1 MRILVAI
8 DDTDNLESIGTGKLA
23 SMLSESLNINGW
35 GKGGFITRHQMFVHP
50 DIPYTSHN
58 SAMCF
63 EAEIDKKYLYAFVE
77 FTVDFL
83 KKKSAEGSDPGFC
96 FLDIDSFTGAKELMA
111 FGYSGKKQV
120 IKKADAYEL
129 AKRLDVHLSEHGGT
143 GQGVIGALA
152 AVGLRLTGND
162 GRIKGHLKIESANGI
177 VTPDE
182 IKRQTHVEAV
192 QSIDEGLLIENDK
205 IRLGDKVKAVL
216 LEGKSTLLVNK
227 IDTDEKAS
235 AKWETCGKQQL
246 RAY

>member
-1 MRILVAI
+1 MSI

-23 SMLSESLNINGW
+23 SMLSENININGW

-63 EAEIDKKYLYAFVE
+63 PATVNDGYIDTFIE
-77 FTVDFL
+77 FAISFL
-83 KKKSAEGSDPGFC
+83 KIESAIGSDPGLC
-96 FLDIDSFTGAKELMA
+96 VVNIDKLSGTKELMT
-111 FGYSGKKQV
+111 FGYNAKKSI

-129 AKRLDVHLSEHGGT
+129 AKRLGVHLSEHGGT

-177 VTPDE
+177 VTPVE
-182 IKRQTHVEAV
+182 IKRQTHVEVV

-235 AKWETCGKQQL
+235 AKWETCSKQQL

>member
-1 MRILVAI
+1 MILVAI

-23 SMLSESLNINGW
+23 SMLSESLNANGW
-35 GKGGFITRHQMFVHP
+35 GKGGFVTRHQMFVHP

-77 FTVDFL
+77 FAVEFL
-83 KKKSAEGSDPGFC
+83 ENKSAEGSDPGFC
-96 FLDIDSFTGAKELMA
+96 FLDLDSFTGVKELVA
-111 FGYSGKKQV
+111 FGYNGKKQV
-120 IKKADAYEL
+120 IKKAEAYEL
-129 AKRLDVHLSEHGGT
+129 AKRLDIHLSEHGGT

-152 AVGLRLTGND
+152 AIGLRLSGND

-192 QSIDEGLLIENDK
+192 QSIDGCLLTENEK

-216 LEGKSTLLVNK
+216 IEGKSTLLVNK
-227 IDTDEKAS
+227 INNDEKNPVQ
-235 AKWETCGKQQL
+235 WETCSKQQL